1 MFAHPY
7 ICLSTSK
14 PIDDD
19 CLKSWFSSVLSA
31 GPSGNVVA
39 TQVPPKMHYLR
50 FYRRE
55 IDGNHYYVAS
65 LIRNLNGEEADKIA
79 NDFLVKQPTAI
90 GKITWSQEPVQENK
104 NENLSEDLLKTIA
117 VEAARMNHNRW
128 VQTRMDEGWR
138 FATSHNTK
146 QKTSPICKN
155 WDQLP
160 EAYKRAE
167 YHRVKTLLEIF
178 NQMNLKLVK
187 R

>member
-1 MFAHPY
+1 MFSHPY
-7 ICLSTSK
+7 ICLSTSE
-14 PIDDD
+14 PIDDQ
-19 CLKSWFSSVLSA
+19 CLKSWFHSVLSA

-39 TQVPPKMHYLR
+39 TQVPPEMNYLR
-50 FYRRE
+50 FYRRKLHGE
-55 IDGNHYYVAS
+55 HCYVAS
-65 LIRNLNGEEADKIA
+65 LVRNLNGDEADKIA
-79 NDFLVKQPTAI
+79 NMFLVKQPTAM
-90 GKITWSQEPVQENK
+90 GKITWSQEPYQEDNREK
-104 NENLSEDLLKTIA
+104 LSEDILKSIA

-138 FATSHNTK
+138 FAASHNTK

-178 NQMNLKLVK
+178 DQMNLKLVK